1 MKTVLLSFAVSLL
14 LTLLLEVPPGL
25 WSTRKGEFRTRLEVF
40 VLANVLTNPA
50 VVGLVLLAETYAP
63 SMRIPAIAFGEVM
76 AVLAEYCVFRIFQE
90 ELACK
95 RPFLLSLGLNLW
107 SYSAGLLLS
116 LLL

>member
-1 MKTVLLSFAVSLL
+1 MKTVLLAFGVSLL

-25 WSTRKGEFRTRLEVF
+25 WFTRKGEFRTRLMVLI
-40 VLANVLTNPA
+40 LANVLTNPA
-50 VVGLVLLAETYAP
+50 VVGLVTVTEALAP
-63 SMRIPAIAFGEVM
+63 SLRIPAIAAGELA
-76 AVLAEYCVFRIFQE
+76 AVLAEYLVFRGFQKE
-90 ELACK
+90 MALK